1 MSRAGI
7 QTGCTRTW
15 KPQVV
20 VWEMREVC
28 FSWGETDLVRVASK
42 RQRKRRNK
50 YRPPVITEKT
60 GAGAETEELRDRDG
74 DKE

>member
-7 QTGCTRTW
+7 QTRCTRMW

-20 VWEMREVC
+20 VWEMREGC
-28 FSWGETDLVRVASK
+28 FSWTETNLVRVASD

-60 GAGAETEELRDRDG
+60 EAGAETEELRDG